1 MHSAIWQSSSTST
14 NPKCMLNGA
23 RVPVNHSSINS
34 TMRIFMLDDSQFY
47 WQTTFIECFRYLGN
61 VYIIKDLS
69 DYCSL
74 PKKIFFLEI

>member
-1 MHSAIWQSSSTST
+1 MSLFNNYYPKYMDYYLFPLMHSAIWQSSSTST

-47 WQTTFIECFRYLGN
+47 
-61 VYIIKDLS
+61 
-69 DYCSL
+69 
-74 PKKIFFLEI
+74 